1 MKVKDKLLEFKAQ
14 GRALLAVNFYNYE
27 TLAGIVKAAA
37 EMKEPIILQLSGSSI
52 QYLGLNVAIKMA
64 HAALEQYDVEGW
76 LHLDHGS
83 SVEMARLCLAAGFD
97 SVMIDASEKTFDE
110 NIRITRNV
118 VEMASA
124 TGSCV
129 ESELGYVAKLGQQQN
144 SSGFTRPE
152 EAMEFV
158 EKTGV
163 DMLAVAIGSAH
174 GFYKEEPH
182 LDLDRLEQIRKVTAV
197 PLVLHGS
204 SGIPDQMLR
213 DAISHGIVKIN
224 LATESKNAFMKELKI
239 VLLNTNEIDLRK
251 TFPPAIEAVKN
262 VIIRKLKLISM
273 T

>member
-1 MKVKDKLLEFKAQ
+1 
-14 GRALLAVNFYNYE
+14 
-27 TLAGIVKAAA
+27 
-37 EMKEPIILQLSGSSI
+37 
-52 QYLGLNVAIKMA
+52 
-64 HAALEQYDVEGW
+64 
-76 LHLDHGS
+76 
-83 SVEMARLCLAAGFD
+83 
-97 SVMIDASEKTFDE
+97 
-110 NIRITRNV
+110 
-118 VEMASA
+118 MASA
-124 TGSCV
+124 TGACV
-129 ESELGYVAKLGQQQN
+129 ESELGFVAKLGQQQN

-224 LATESKNAFMKELKI
+224 LATESKNAFMKELKM
-239 VLLNTNEIDLRK
+239 VLLNTDEIDLRK
-251 TFPPAIEAVKN
+251 IFPPAIEAVKN
-262 VIIRKLKLISM
+262 VIMHKLKLVRM
-273 T
+273 M